1 MHISLTR
8 RGLTLTEIMA
18 VIGIIVV
25 LLAILLPGLSTVR
38 RSGEQAVSESNLR
51 QIHMYMTGYSTD
63 NREYVV
69 PSSFDYR
76 EARFPGNV
84 RENSPRP
91 ASPNL
96 GPMEGGNFPVGGLQY
111 VGSWADILWSYSD
124 QRPILDI
131 VVPDSI
137 GDVYVYRY
145 DSPDHFVYDLIPDF
159 DTVFRSR
166 ATNTRAVG
174 GNAATPF
181 GTGTIPT
188 EKGQPGYFAA
198 NDFFRVDAG
207 STNWY
212 TNAQIRFPT
221 RSVYLVDSFAGET
234 IAPTEVGWGDPAESI
249 LPQVDFRYIG
259 DTALFLTMDGGIKAE
274 PVFFGMEEVEDRN
287 YRIHHLDQRTEPD
300 HDHEG

>member
-1 MHISLTR
+1 VQKRFDR

-38 RSGEQAVSESNLR
+38 RSGEQAASQSNLR
-51 QIHMYMTGYSTD
+51 QIHVYMTGYSTD
-63 NREYVV
+63 NREFIV

-84 RENSPRP
+84 RENSPRS
-91 ASPNL
+91 ASPNM
-96 GPMEGGNFPVGGLQY
+96 GPVDGGNFPVGEDQH
-111 VGSWADILWSYSD
+111 VGSWADILWAYSD
-124 QRPILDI
+124 QGAILDV
-131 VVPDSI
+131 VVPGSV
-137 GDVYVYRY
+137 GDIYNYRF
-145 DSPDHFVYDLIPDF
+145 DSPDHFVYDQIPEYE
-159 DTVFRSR
+159 TVFRSK

-181 GTGTIPT
+181 GTGTLAS

-207 STNWY
+207 SNNWY
-212 TNAQIRFPT
+212 STAQIRFPT
-221 RSVYLVDSFAGET
+221 LSVYMVDSFAGET
-234 IAPTEVGWGDPAESI
+234 IVPNEIGWGDPTESI

-259 DTALFLTMDGGIKAE
+259 DAALFLTLDGAIKTE
-274 PVFFGMEEVEDRN
+274 PVFYGLEEVEDRN
-287 YRIHHLDQRTEPD
+287 YRIHDLDQRTEPD